1 MEQYVISLKNLSVM
15 ITPNKNN
22 WDILVILKSTKEM
35 WLSVDEVKLK
45 DVDWIMDI
53 IKMGDKTLSEFNL
66 VESN

>member
-1 MEQYVISLKNLSVM
+1 M

-22 WDILVILKSTKEM
+22 WDILVILNSTKEM

>member
-22 WDILVILKSTKEM
+22 WDILVILNSTKEM